1 MDTPLF
7 SGHLGSFNVIL
18 TITNAIRKH
27 LPSSGTKMA
36 SNYDVHSPP
45 CIYTQI
51 KYTYIYEDAMRKDI
65 FSRQPQINQNQ
76 DLTPGQGP
84 VPNFMGFFFIFYI
97 FCYVLIYKIVSYVKF
112 VQRRRPSQL
121 DSRSTQMIQNFV
133 NRPFNDCSCLVWVQ

>member
-45 CIYTQI
+45 VYTH
-51 KYTYIYEDAMRKDI
+51 KLNTRTYMKM
-65 FSRQPQINQNQ
+65 
-76 DLTPGQGP
+76 L
-84 VPNFMGFFFIFYI
+84 
-97 FCYVLIYKIVSYVKF
+97 
-112 VQRRRPSQL
+112 
-121 DSRSTQMIQNFV
+121 
-133 NRPFNDCSCLVWVQ
+133 